1 MIKKLIIATANKHK
15 LAEIESILKNCVNE
29 IAPIPAGLEI
39 EENGKTFMENSLIKA
54 KAVYDKTKIPSLAD
68 DSGLCINALGGKPG
82 LYSARYGGENLSSKE
97 KMQMILEEL
106 KYKKDRTAYF
116 ITSAVCM
123 LNEKYYIA
131 LEGRVDGKI
140 IESPRGF
147 EGFGYDPIFMPEGF
161 NITYA
166 EMSAEEKNLISH
178 RFIAM
183 SKMKKILSCIYEY

>member
-15 LAEIESILKNCVNE
+15 LSEIEFILKDSVKE
-29 IAPIPAGLEI
+29 IVPMPADMEI
-39 EENGKTFMENSLIKA
+39 EENGKTFMENSLIKV
-54 KAVYDKTKIPSLAD
+54 KAVYEKTKIPSLAD

-82 LYSARYGGENLSSKE
+82 LFSARYGGENLSYRE

-106 KYKKDRTAYF
+106 KEKKDRAAYF

-123 LNEKYYIA
+123 INEKYYIA

-166 EMSAEEKNLISH
+166 EMQAEEKNLISH

-183 SKMKKILSCIYEY
+183 SKMKKILSCIYED

>member
-29 IAPIPAGLEI
+29 IAPMPAGLEI

-82 LYSARYGGENLSSKE
+82 LYSARYGGENLSYKE

-106 KYKKDRTAYF
+106 KNKEDRTAYF

-166 EMSAEEKNLISH
+166 EMKAEEKNLISH